1 MGMYLNPGNSG
12 FKRILKD
19 YYVDKTGMIELI
31 NNRIDSMAN
40 LICIS
45 RPRRFGKS
53 YAARMLCAYYD
64 CTCKSNNLFK
74 NFEISVS
81 DDYNEHLNQY
91 NVIYLDLAGIISKM
105 KTNGIPLSNVASRI
119 KALLNQEIRLSYPTL
134 PQYDDASDAILAIVN
149 ETKQK
154 FVFIIDEWD
163 AVIREAKNDTE
174 TQESY
179 LNLLR
184 EWFKN
189 VNFTDEVVA
198 AAYMTGILPI
208 KKDGSESAVS
218 DFKEFTI
225 LQPGPFVQ
233 YTGFT
238 ESEVKQ
244 LCEQNGMSFE
254 QAKQWYDGYDFKNC
268 ESIYNPYSVMTA
280 MQMGEFKSYWRK
292 TSAAESLKT
301 YISMNMDGLQEII
314 IRLIAGESVEVYTDD
329 FENDLETFNSSDDV
343 MTLMIHLGYLV
354 YDDET
359 SQAHIPNEELRLEFK
374 RLLKRPKNKRLSE
387 LVKDSEKLLQNTLKG
402 NETAVAETIARVR
415 ETNYAPM
422 FYNNEQA
429 LRYVI
434 KFAYIV
440 CIDYYLKV
448 EELPTGKGIADVVF
462 IPKRD
467 TSLPAMIVELKWN
480 ESADSA
486 IEQIKKR
493 NYPSILK
500 GYVGEIVLVGINYN
514 KKTQEHN
521 CKIEKIEI

>member
-280 MQMGEFKSYWRK
+280 MQMGEFK
-292 TSAAESLKT
+292 
-301 YISMNMDGLQEII
+301 
-314 IRLIAGESVEVYTDD
+314 
-329 FENDLETFNSSDDV
+329 
-343 MTLMIHLGYLV
+343 
-354 YDDET
+354 
-359 SQAHIPNEELRLEFK
+359 
-374 RLLKRPKNKRLSE
+374 
-387 LVKDSEKLLQNTLKG
+387 
-402 NETAVAETIARVR
+402 
-415 ETNYAPM
+415 
-422 FYNNEQA
+422 
-429 LRYVI
+429 
-434 KFAYIV
+434 
-440 CIDYYLKV
+440 
-448 EELPTGKGIADVVF
+448 
-462 IPKRD
+462 
-467 TSLPAMIVELKWN
+467 
-480 ESADSA
+480 
-486 IEQIKKR
+486 
-493 NYPSILK
+493 
-500 GYVGEIVLVGINYN
+500 
-514 KKTQEHN
+514 
-521 CKIEKIEI
+521 